1 MLRELSGVKRII
13 IKTGRTDLRRGIDGL
28 ASMVRLQY
36 GMDPMENGTL
46 FLFCGTRRDR
56 IKGLI
61 YEEGGWL
68 LLYFRL
74 SRGSVFQWPHSSDE
88 AKAIT
93 QEQYEHLLDG
103 FSLESSIHK
112 DTGQT
117 TGMKSK

>member
-1 MLRELSGVKRII
+1 MAWLPWYACNMVWILW
-13 IKTGRTDLRRGIDGL
+13 KTALF
-28 ASMVRLQY
+28 
-36 GMDPMENGTL
+36 